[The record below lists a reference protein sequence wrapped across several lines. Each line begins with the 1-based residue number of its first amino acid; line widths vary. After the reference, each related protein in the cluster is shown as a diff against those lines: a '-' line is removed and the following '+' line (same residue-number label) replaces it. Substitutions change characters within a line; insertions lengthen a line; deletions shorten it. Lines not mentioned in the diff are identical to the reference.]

1 MSRVVV
7 VLMLTSILLIPVGIY
22 LSAQEPCKEESVEA
36 LIDNSCGG
44 GVSKWIA
51 VKNEPTVCQIICLA
65 QDPEDPEKECGINPS
80 WIGGTVY
87 ADEGAEYGFNF
98 DPSTVV
104 IAEITAEG
112 LQTTLHAIMQNPAQF
127 AENGTIWYVVPI
139 AEAIQ

>member
-1 MSRVVV
+1 MSRT
-7 VLMLTSILLIPVGIY
+7 LIMLLVASVLLIPLGIY

-36 LIDNSCGG
+36 LINNNCGG
-44 GVSKWIA
+44 GASKWIA

-65 QDPEDPEKECGINPS
+65 QDPENPEKECGINPS

-87 ADEGAEYGFNF
+87 AEEGAEYGFNF

-112 LQTTLHAIMQNPAQF
+112 LQTNICQIADNPKAYDG
-127 AENGTIWYVVPI
+127 ALWYIPYDLREI
-139 AEAIQ
+139 R